1 MGEARQRRTRH
12 FGRHRD
18 RRAAGQVDC
27 RTREVFRCRLGPA
40 RRRGAGGEHR
50 HAADPL
56 SHPQGLRG
64 ALSRRRAGAAGRSS
78 GAALGA
84 GRQPCRLRGSPEEER
99 RCRPE
104 ARRRPADRAA
114 RRGRPPHPGIHGAL
128 IFMAFDLAD
137 RGIYGF
143 STSETLRF
151 ADLDANGHVN
161 NGAFIELLESAR
173 VSYLRQIVRSGLPRF
188 RLVIGRI
195 EADFKRQM
203 FYPGSATACAR
214 LIEAHERKCV
224 IGQGLFDGEGNCTAI
239 QRVTM
244 VSLNEETH
252 RSTPFDPAVRDMLDR
267 LASSHDG
274 LPT

>member
-1 MGEARQRRTRH
+1 
-12 FGRHRD
+12 
-18 RRAAGQVDC
+18 
-27 RTREVFRCRLGPA
+27 
-40 RRRGAGGEHR
+40 
-50 HAADPL
+50 
-56 SHPQGLRG
+56 
-64 ALSRRRAGAAGRSS
+64 
-78 GAALGA
+78 
-84 GRQPCRLRGSPEEER
+84 
-99 RCRPE
+99 
-104 ARRRPADRAA
+104 
-114 RRGRPPHPGIHGAL
+114 
-128 IFMAFDLAD
+128 MAFDLAD

-224 IGQGLFDGEGNCTAI
+224 IGQGLFDGEGNCTAVQKVI
-239 QRVTM
+239 M